1 MRAHKNPIEIARE
14 TLLSLTAKRIPPT
27 PENYRTTY
35 NEIAGQVSEANE
47 AFTVEQLKT
56 LIAGLPQTTP
66 DQLRFNR
73 ELNEAAQAKDWERF
87 QKNLLERV
95 NSLTELQ
102 SLSWTELLSDLF
114 RFWGS
119 RSTALTS
126 SQKRDSLTHVLN
138 ATQNPSLLFTRLQNL
153 SKAWSDASSG
163 EVSTPE
169 ETPEFLTQ
177 TAILPITAPKA
188 GVAQTPNLNSDF
200 RELLAFT
207 LERCITPV
215 LAEHPRLAKDST
227 ALAEQ
232 IRKAVLP
239 KDITDIQTRLTRLAF
254 KLELNTEDQAELR
267 SSLLKLIRLI
277 VENVNELVIDDKWLY
292 GQVEIVRE
300 IVEKPLSQRTIDD
313 AQRRLKEVI
322 FKQGQLKHSLQD
334 AKEALKHMLA
344 GFVDHL
350 ADFAGTTSNYHDRIE
365 GFAQR
370 ISSSNNINELDAVLT
385 EVLQE
390 TRNVQVKTLHSR
402 DELQQAQNKVQE
414 AEARIQVL
422 EKELQTTSQLVRND
436 QLTGALNRRGLE
448 EVFEKEIARANR
460 HQVPICLGL
469 LDIDNFKRLNDSLGH
484 DAGDAA
490 LVHLTTVIKET
501 LRPQDTLAR
510 YGGEEFIVL
519 LPESHLEQGTKAM
532 TRIQRELTRR
542 IFLHD
547 NRKLLITFSAGV
559 TQMRG
564 DDTQTSI
571 IKRADDAMYQAKQ
584 AGKNKVISVP

>member
-1 MRAHKNPIEIARE
+1 MRTHRNPIEIARE
-14 TLLSLTAKRIPPT
+14 TLLALTAKRIPPT

-35 NEIAGQVSEANE
+35 NEIAGKA
-47 AFTVEQLKT
+47 ADTKDTVTTEQLKE
-56 LIAGLPQTTP
+56 LVAGLPQSTP
-66 DQLRFNR
+66 EQLRFNR
-73 ELNEAAQAKDWERF
+73 ELHEAAHAKNWDLF
-87 QKNLLERV
+87 QKQLLERI
-95 NSLTELQ
+95 NTLTELQ
-102 SLSWTELLSDLF
+102 TLSWTELLSDLF
-114 RFWGS
+114 RTWDS
-119 RSTALTS
+119 RSS
-126 SQKRDSLTHVLN
+126 SLSIAQKRESLAHVLN
-138 ATQNPSLLFTRLQNL
+138 ATQNPSLLFTRLQSL
-153 SKAWSDASSG
+153 SKAWSEASSG
-163 EVSTPE
+163 EAWLPE
-169 ETPEFLTQ
+169 ETPAPLTQ
-177 TAILPITAPKA
+177 TVISTPATS
-188 GVAQTPNLNSDF
+188 AQEISLSNDF
-200 RELLAFT
+200 RDLLAFT
-207 LERCITPV
+207 LQYCITPV

-227 ALAEQ
+227 ILAEQ
-232 IRKAVLP
+232 IRKAALP
-239 KDITDIQTRLTRLAF
+239 KDITDIQAKLKRLAF

-267 SSLLKLIRLI
+267 SSLLKLIQLI
-277 VENVNELVIDDKWLY
+277 VENVNELVVDDKWLY
-292 GQVEIVRE
+292 GQMEIVRE
-300 IVEKPLSQRTIDD
+300 IVEKPLSQRTVDD

-350 ADFAGTTSNYHDRIE
+350 ADFAGTTTNYHDKIE
-365 GFAQR
+365 GYAQR

-390 TRNVQVKTLHSR
+390 TRNVQIKTLHSR
-402 DELQQAQNKVQE
+402 EELQQAQTRVQE

-422 EKELQTTSQLVRND
+422 EKELQATSHLIRND

-448 EVFEKEIARANR
+448 EVFEKEIARAIR

-469 LDIDNFKRLNDSLGH
+469 LDIDNFKKLNDALGH

-519 LPESHLEQGTKAM
+519 LPESTLEQGTKAM
-532 TRIQRELTRR
+532 ARIQRELTRR

-547 NRKLLITFSAGV
+547 NRRLLITFSAGV

-564 DDTQTSI
+564 DDTETTI

-584 AGKNKVISVP
+584 TGKNKVISVL

>member
-1 MRAHKNPIEIARE
+1 MQTHRNPIEIARE

-27 PENYRTTY
+27 PKNYRTAY
-35 NEIAGQVSEANE
+35 NEIAGQEPDTNE
-47 AFTVEQLKT
+47 AFTIEQLKG
-56 LIAGLPQTTP
+56 LVAGLPQTTP

-73 ELNEAAQAKDWERF
+73 ELNEAAQAKDWNRF
-87 QKNLLERV
+87 QKTMLERI
-95 NSLTELQ
+95 SALTELQ

-114 RFWGS
+114 RSWDS
-119 RSTALTS
+119 RNTALTTA
-126 SQKRDSLTHVLN
+126 QKRDSLAHVLS

-163 EVSTPE
+163 EVSAPA
-169 ETPEFLTQ
+169 ETSEPPTQ
-177 TAILPITAPKA
+177 TATPAPA
-188 GVAQTPNLNSDF
+188 GTIELPNLSNDF
-200 RELLAFT
+200 KEMLAFT
-207 LERCITPV
+207 LQHCITPV
-215 LAEHPRLAKDST
+215 LAEQPNLAKDSA

-239 KDITDIQTRLTRLAF
+239 KDIADVQAKLKRLAF

-267 SSLLKLIRLI
+267 SSLLKLIQLI
-277 VENVNELVIDDKWLY
+277 VENVNELVVDDKWLY
-292 GQVEIVRE
+292 GQMEIVRE

-350 ADFAGTTSNYHDRIE
+350 ADFAGTTSSYHDRIE

-370 ISSSNNINELDAVLT
+370 ISSSNNISELDAVLT

-390 TRNVQVKTLHSR
+390 TRNVQMKTLHSQE
-402 DELQQAQNKVQE
+402 ELQQAQKRVQE
-414 AEARIQVL
+414 AEARILVL
-422 EKELQTTSQLVRND
+422 EKELQNTSHLIRND

-448 EVFEKEIARANR
+448 EVFEKEIARATR
-460 HQVPICLGL
+460 HQAPICLGL
-469 LDIDNFKRLNDSLGH
+469 LDIDNFKKLNDALGH

-519 LPESHLEQGTKAM
+519 LPESTLDQGTKAM
-532 TRIQRELTRR
+532 IRIQRELTRR

-564 DDTQTSI
+564 DDTQTTV
-571 IKRADDAMYQAKQ
+571 IKRADDAMYQAKE
-584 AGKNKVISVP
+584 AGKNKVVSVP